1 MNIRY
6 AKDEDL
12 NDIKDIWRYCFRD
25 EEGFFNYYFDN
36 KYKSYN
42 TIVVEDEKEII
53 SSLQL
58 NQYKISLNNEIYD
71 TSYVVGVSTFP
82 QGRGKG
88 YMKNLMSYTLN
99 ELYNKNQLV
108 SILMPIDYRL
118 YRSYG
123 YEHCYDQIEYN
134 LDINDLRNFKIN
146 GNFKKLKASHIK
158 YLIDIYS
165 EFMSNNNGYIKRDEL
180 YYQNIFK
187 EVQSENGYIYANVDE
202 DGNYK
207 GYIMYFLND
216 NNMFIRELFYKDMN
230 SLKSILKFVY
240 NHNTQVKKVIISTP
254 LNDKIRYILPNL
266 KSSELKIK
274 PFMMGRII
282 NFKGFIESLKLNYN
296 KKSSINIKVVDDFI
310 DENNKVFK
318 ITLDENIKV
327 YESDENPD
335 VNIDINTLS
344 QLAFSYIDIDEAM
357 FMDLVKINSYNKC
370 EVMNSLKSIFNKKIN
385 YINEYV

>member
-36 KYKSYN
+36 KYKPYN
-42 TIVVEDEKEII
+42 TIIVEDEKEII

-134 LDINDLRNFKIN
+134 LDINDLKNFKIN

-187 EVQSENGYIYANVDE
+187 EVESENGYIYANVDE

-240 NHNTQVKKVIISTP
+240 NHNTQVKKVVISTP

-266 KSSELKIK
+266 KNSELKIK

-296 KKSSINIKVVDDFI
+296 KKTSINIKVVDDFI

-327 YESDENPD
+327 CESDENPD

-344 QLAFSYIDIDEAM
+344 QLIFSYIDIDEAM

-370 EVMNSLKSIFNKKIN
+370 EVMNTLKSIFNKKIN
-385 YINEYV
+385 YINEYI

>member
-36 KYKSYN
+36 KYKPYN
-42 TIVVEDEKEII
+42 TIIVEDEKEII

-165 EFMSNNNGYIKRDEL
+165 EFMSNNNGYTKRDEL

-187 EVQSENGYIYANVDE
+187 EVESENGYIYANVDE

-240 NHNTQVKKVIISTP
+240 NHNTQVKKVVISTP

-266 KSSELKIK
+266 KNSELKIK

-296 KKSSINIKVVDDFI
+296 KKTSINIKVVDDFI

-370 EVMNSLKSIFNKKIN
+370 EVMNTLKSIFNKKIN

>member
-36 KYKSYN
+36 KYKPYN
-42 TIVVEDEKEII
+42 TIIVEDEKEII

-187 EVQSENGYIYANVDE
+187 EVESENGYIYANVDE

-240 NHNTQVKKVIISTP
+240 NHNTQVKKVIINTP
-254 LNDKIRYILPNL
+254 LNDKTRYILPNL
-266 KSSELKIK
+266 KNSELKIK

-282 NFKGFIESLKLNYN
+282 NFKGFIESIKLNYN
-296 KKSSINIKVVDDFI
+296 KKLSINIKVVDDFI

-370 EVMNSLKSIFNKKIN
+370 EVMNTLKSIFNKKMN